1 MIVDL
6 PLTEKYYFFSAK
18 CEMKTDRLL
27 NRIETKMS
35 ANKQDLN
42 SYTSSFWRFF
52 TEDRENHIKEIM
64 FKKWRLKKI
73 SGVT

>member
-1 MIVDL
+1 
-6 PLTEKYYFFSAK
+6 
-18 CEMKTDRLL
+18 MKTDRLL

-64 FKKWRLKKI
+64 FKKWQLKKI
-73 SGVT
+73 SSVTLKNVLTTPSAPSK